1 MIQQLNILYAHIK
14 ATIIIIILLTA
25 QTATAYVHTI
35 MTYKHINIDSKR
47 DKRAN

>member
-1 MIQQLNILYAHIK
+1 MIQQLNILCAYIK
-14 ATIIIIILLTA
+14 ATIIIILLTA